1 MIAGVDEAGRGALVG
16 NVIAAAVILP
26 ASYELPGLTDSK
38 KLSARQRE
46 ALYAA
51 ITAQAVAWSAAAATP
66 AEIDALN
73 IHHATL
79 LAMQRA
85 LAALNPPPSQ
95 ALIDGKFT
103 PTLAIPARAI
113 VGGDASEACI
123 AAASIIAK
131 VTRDREML
139 TLEARYPG
147 YGFAAHKGYGTQAH
161 LAALARLGAT
171 PEHRRSYAPRRRNT
185 AAVMRRCGR
194 SSRRER
200 CFKHALRKTPH
211 HAAFVRCR
219 RRYARRPLCISSMPQ
234 TVSVPPATSDR
245 VSGSCSHSAAMST
258 AKTGMSVMYAAVL
271 PAPRAA
277 MPSKY
282 QR

>member
-26 ASYELPGLTDSK
+26 AHYDLPGLTDSK

-46 ALYAA
+46 ALYTA
-51 ITAQAVAWSAAAATP
+51 ITAQAVAWGAAAASP

-85 LAALNPPPSQ
+85 LAALDPPPSA

-103 PTLAIPARAI
+103 PTLTIPARAI
-113 VGGDASEACI
+113 VGGDASEAYI

-139 TLEARYPG
+139 ALEARYPG
-147 YGFAAHKGYGTQAH
+147 YGFAAHKGYGTKAH

-171 PEHRRSYAPRRRNT
+171 PEHRRSYAPVR
-185 AAVMRRCGR
+185 AVITQPD
-194 SSRRER
+194 
-200 CFKHALRKTPH
+200 L
-211 HAAFVRCR
+211 
-219 RRYARRPLCISSMPQ
+219 L
-234 TVSVPPATSDR
+234 
-245 VSGSCSHSAAMST
+245 
-258 AKTGMSVMYAAVL
+258 
-271 PAPRAA
+271 
-277 MPSKY
+277 
-282 QR
+282 